1 MNIIIR
7 KACIEDALACVQAE
21 REIAATPGFLVSK
34 PFELLEDEFRATILK
49 SIQPKSVIY
58 LVAECDREI
67 VGHAFLEPLH
77 RNAISHVADL
87 TMAIH
92 PGWQGKGIGTQL
104 LQALIKQAK
113 ASGHIEKIALHVR
126 ATNER
131 AIALYTKAGFI
142 QEGRLKKHVK
152 INATEY
158 IDDILMALFIIQ

>member
-1 MNIIIR
+1 MKITIR
-7 KACIEDALACVQAE
+7 KARIEDSFACAQAE
-21 REIAATPGFLVSK
+21 REIAATPGLLVSK
-34 PFELLEDEFRATILK
+34 PFELLEDEFRTTILK
-49 SIQPKSVIY
+49 STQPKSVIY
-58 LVAECDREI
+58 LVAECKEEL

-77 RNAISHVADL
+77 RSVISHVADL

-113 ASGHIEKIALHVR
+113 VSGNIEKIALHVR

-142 QEGRLKKHVK
+142 QEGQLKKHVK

-158 IDDILMALFIIQ
+158 IDDVLMALFINE